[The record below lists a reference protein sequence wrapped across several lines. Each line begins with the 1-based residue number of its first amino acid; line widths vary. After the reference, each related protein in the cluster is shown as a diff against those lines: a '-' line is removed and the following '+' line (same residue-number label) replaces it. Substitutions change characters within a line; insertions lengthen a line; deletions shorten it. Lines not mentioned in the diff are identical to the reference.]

1 LNNSIPLD
9 NKPTS
14 WQLLRIKQLEDEHAF
29 GLVGTYYLDYGLKI
43 VYADRAL
50 SAMYGL
56 EFNEAGIPLD
66 HFLKNIFDEDLKKA
80 NHLRDHQIHNNQPY
94 QMEYR
99 VQHAGDKVTWVLVR
113 AQVKRIAEEIFY
125 EGIVVDISS
134 QKEAEKAVQAQNKL
148 IQTITDNATS
158 AMFLMNEH
166 GYCTFINPA
175 GEAMFGY
182 SREEIGSKPLHY
194 LIHHHYPNGEPYFKE
209 DCPLDRALPQNS
221 EMRAHEELFFR
232 KDGTSIPVLCAASP
246 IFENGVPVAT
256 VIEVRDIT
264 EQKKSEELLKR
275 NAERLQLLYSF
286 SASVSESLNMQ
297 EILQK
302 VTDAIAQLTGA
313 DIGASFYQT
322 AGSFEEPQLIYT
334 HVGAAKE
341 AFDQFAASGNTSILY
356 STSDGAAVVRVS
368 DVTKDLTFSK
378 NETII
383 RMLELQMP
391 VISYMTVPLMSKTGR
406 VIGRLF
412 LGNKN
417 ADYFSLEHQKLAV
430 SIAAQAAI
438 AMDNA
443 ELFEEIKVLNTKK
456 DEFLSIA
463 SHELKTPL
471 TSIKAFN
478 QLMRRTQET
487 EKLAGYIDKSAAHI
501 VKLEKLV
508 NDLLDVTKIN
518 AGKMQYNMQLFD
530 FRQMLLES
538 IESVQH
544 TVNSHEIVLNAN
556 VDLEFKGDQLRMEQV
571 VNNFL
576 INAVKYSPG
585 GKKVVVNATIEEGN
599 IIVSVQ
605 DFGVGIPKDHLDH
618 LFERFYRVDNT
629 AMRFEGL
636 GLGLFIASEILRRHK
651 GAFWIESEPDKGST
665 FYFRLPIDQDADQ
678 KAVFDAD
685 TFYQDSTILIR
696 YQKAYKCLDVDWR
709 GFQDLKTIQAGCK
722 KIVEM
727 LEKHHCTK
735 ALNDNTYVL
744 GTWSEAVE
752 WVAQKAFPMFEQAG
766 LTHLAWINSGPTFSR
781 MAAKKT
787 IDVME
792 GQVHTEFFANVSDA
806 RAWLDLN

>member
-1 LNNSIPLD
+1 LD

-14 WQLLRIKQLEDEHAF
+14 WQRLRIQQLEDEHAF
-29 GLVGTYYLDYGLKI
+29 GLVGTYYLDYRSKI

-50 SAMYGL
+50 RSMYGL
-56 EFNEAGIPLD
+56 EFSEGGIPLD
-66 HFLKNIFDEDLKKA
+66 NFLKNIVVEDLEKA
-80 NHLRDHQIHNNQPY
+80 NHLREYQIKKNEPY
-94 QMEYR
+94 QIEYR
-99 VQHAGDKVTWVLVR
+99 VQQAADKVTWVLVR
-113 AQVKRIAEEIFY
+113 AQVKKIGEEIFY

-134 QKEAEKAVQAQNKL
+134 QKEAERALQAQNKL

-158 AMFLMNEH
+158 ALFLINEQ

-182 SREEIGSKPLHY
+182 SKEEIGSKPLHY
-194 LIHHHYPNGEPYFKE
+194 LIHHHYPNGDPYSIE

-221 EMRAHEELFFR
+221 EMRAHEDLYFR
-232 KDGTSIPVLCAASP
+232 KDGTSVPVLCAASP

-264 EQKKSEELLKR
+264 EQKKSELQLKN

-313 DIGASFYQT
+313 DFGASFYQT
-322 AGSFEEPQLIYT
+322 EGSFEEPQVIYA

-341 AFDQFAASGNTSILY
+341 AFEQFAVSKDTSIFY
-356 STSDGAAVVRVS
+356 STFDGAAVVRVS
-368 DVTKDLTFSK
+368 DVTKDPTFCK
-378 NETII
+378 DETII

-391 VISYMTVPLMSKTGR
+391 VISYLTVPVVSKTGR
-406 VIGRLF
+406 VIGGLF
-412 LGNKN
+412 LGNKI
-417 ADYFSLEHQKLAV
+417 ADYFSLEHERLAT

-478 QLMRRTQET
+478 QLMRRTQEI
-487 EKLAGYIDKSAAHI
+487 EKLGGYIEKSAAHI

-518 AGKMQYNMQLFD
+518 AGKMQYNMQPFS
-530 FRQMLLES
+530 FGQMLLES

-544 TVNSHEIVLNAN
+544 TVSSHEIVLNTN

-585 GKKVVVNATIEEGN
+585 GKKVVVNATIEGGN

-665 FYFRLPIDQDADQ
+665 FYFRLPIDQDGDQ
-678 KAVFDAD
+678 KAVFDVD

-696 YQKAYKCLDVDWR
+696 YQEAYKCLDVDWR
-709 GFQDLKTIQAGCK
+709 GFQDLKTIQAGCE
-722 KIVEM
+722 KILEM
-727 LEKHHCTK
+727 LKKNQCSK
-735 ALNDNTYVL
+735 ALNDNTHIL
-744 GTWSEAVE
+744 GTWSEAID
-752 WVAQKAFPMFEQAG
+752 WIGQNAFPLLEQAG
-766 LTHLAWINSGPTFSR
+766 LKHLAWIDSGPTFSR

-787 IDVME
+787 IEVME

-806 RAWLDLN
+806 RAWLSLN